1 MKLVKNNNEEQKTKI
16 VSDKDAEEA
25 FKTILKWIGE
35 DPERE
40 GLLET
45 PKRVV
50 KAFKEYFKGYRED
63 PNLVLDKTFGD
74 VEGYDDMVVQKNISV
89 QSHCEHHMAPI
100 IGKAHV
106 AYIPRDRVVG
116 LSKLARVVEVFSKR
130 LQTQERLTMQ
140 IANTLMKSLDAKGVA
155 VTIDSTHQCMTMRG
169 IKKEQ
174 ASTVTNYYLGQ
185 FKEDLS
191 YQNRYLRFISTKKIK
206 VSDQFKALI
215 LNQEG
220 EKFTREVKSID
231 KSFLKHGDV
240 TIKVDYSDLN
250 FKDGM
255 ILKNGGRL
263 VKEFP
268 HIPGIDFSGTV
279 LESENSK
286 FKSGDE
292 VILTGFRV
300 GEIFY
305 GGYSQI
311 AKVNG
316 DFLVKKPNNLTT
328 KQAMILGT
336 AGFTSLMAAFA
347 IKAREE
353 ILLGEKVKNVLVTGA
368 SGGVGSIAVMIL
380 NKMGYEVT
388 AVSGKESKA
397 DYLKSL
403 GAKNVIN
410 RAEFDKDPKLI
421 DKGLWDGVVDTVG
434 GKILANAIVQ
444 TNSNGIIAVCGNAS
458 TNELNTNVIP
468 FMLRGIK
475 LWGMDSANCSIRR
488 REFIWGEASK
498 LIDFDLLEN
507 SIQTVNLEELI
518 ETYPKI
524 LKGEISG
531 RVLVDLNK

>member
-1 MKLVKNNNEEQKTKI
+1 M
-16 VSDKDAEEA
+16 
-25 FKTILKWIGE
+25 
-35 DPERE
+35 
-40 GLLET
+40 
-45 PKRVV
+45 
-50 KAFKEYFKGYRED
+50 
-63 PNLVLDKTFGD
+63 
-74 VEGYDDMVVQKNISV
+74 
-89 QSHCEHHMAPI
+89 
-100 IGKAHV
+100 
-106 AYIPRDRVVG
+106 
-116 LSKLARVVEVFSKR
+116 
-130 LQTQERLTMQ
+130 
-140 IANTLMKSLDAKGVA
+140 
-155 VTIDSTHQCMTMRG
+155 
-169 IKKEQ
+169 
-174 ASTVTNYYLGQ
+174 
-185 FKEDLS
+185 
-191 YQNRYLRFISTKKIK
+191 
-206 VSDQFKALI
+206 SDQFKALV
-215 LNQEG
+215 LNQKSE
-220 EKFTREVKSID
+220 EFTREVKSLD

-240 TIKVDYSDLN
+240 TVKVDYSDLN

-279 LESENSK
+279 LESQNSK
-286 FKSGDE
+286 FKEGDE

-316 DFLVKKPNNLTT
+316 DFLINKPKDLTS

-353 ILLGEKVKNVLVTGA
+353 ILLGEKVNNVLVTGA
-368 SGGVGSIAVMIL
+368 TGGVGSIAVMIL
-380 NKMGYEVT
+380 NKMGYNVT
-388 AVSGKESKA
+388 AVSGKDSKT

-403 GAKNVIN
+403 GAKSVIN

-444 TNSNGIIAVCGNAS
+444 TNSTGIITVCGNAS

-468 FMLRGIK
+468 FMLRGVK
-475 LWGMDSANCSIRR
+475 LWGIDSANCSIRR
-488 REFIWGEASK
+488 RGFIWGEAAK
-498 LIDFDLLEN
+498 LIDFDLLEK
-507 SIQTVNLEELI
+507 SVLTVSLEELI
-518 ETYPKI
+518 KTYPKI